1 MFKLFVYMI
10 SLMLSIFAVSGL
22 KKGHINESKCFILII
37 SLALTYLLANF
48 IIDISSINLM
58 PLS

>member
-1 MFKLFVYMI
+1 
-10 SLMLSIFAVSGL
+10 MLSIFAVSGL
-22 KKGHINESKCFILII
+22 NINHIFKKGHINESKCFILII